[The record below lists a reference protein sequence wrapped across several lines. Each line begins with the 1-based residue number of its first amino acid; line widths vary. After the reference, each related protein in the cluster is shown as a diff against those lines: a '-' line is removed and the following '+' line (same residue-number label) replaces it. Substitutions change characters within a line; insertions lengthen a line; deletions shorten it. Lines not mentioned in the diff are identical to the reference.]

1 MSHYLFIQSQDP
13 FVDTRATRQYE
24 LAMDLKKRGHD
35 VTVVLVQNGVVP
47 ARRQAVCQSFDAL
60 ANSGLTL
67 VADAFS
73 LEQRDI
79 TPQQLKDNIT
89 TGSMDNVIDAM
100 LAGHKVIWN

>member
-13 FVDTRATRQYE
+13 FVDARATRQYE
-24 LAMDLKKRGHD
+24 LAMDLKQRGHD

-47 ARRQAVCQSFDAL
+47 ARRQAVCQSFDVL

-67 VADAFS
+67 VADTFS

-79 TPQQLKDNIT
+79 TLQQLKDNIT